1 MDLKAR
7 MQAAFRAN
15 LKKAVTNR
23 MVQHYRE
30 IAEGAQKENIDNYLE
45 SVDDDAFEAQ
55 KREGA
60 KPAPNP
66 LAMLQSRLK

>member
-30 IAEGAQKENIDNYLE
+30 IAEGAQRENIDNYLE
-45 SVDDDAFEAQ
+45 RVDGDAFQEQ
-55 KREGA
+55 KRDGSKA
-60 KPAPNP
+60 ASNP